1 MLVVVEWY
9 GRAGRPQHSPK
20 RADRVRVPRFETD
33 LLDASPV
40 GDGTL
45 DVLSRKRTEPARL
58 VTKLHGLAFYRNG
71 DRIGTMKAADYFK
84 KRRKAKQEKQEARI
98 EALAEDRLSRRN
110 RATTVFN
117 KSIRPGQ
124 ANRTAKELHELAR
137 REREQERTPVGDAA
151 IVAGY
156 EVEHEH

>member
-1 MLVVVEWY
+1 
-9 GRAGRPQHSPK
+9 
-20 RADRVRVPRFETD
+20 
-33 LLDASPV
+33 
-40 GDGTL
+40 
-45 DVLSRKRTEPARL
+45 
-58 VTKLHGLAFYRNG
+58 
-71 DRIGTMKAADYFK
+71 MKAADYFK